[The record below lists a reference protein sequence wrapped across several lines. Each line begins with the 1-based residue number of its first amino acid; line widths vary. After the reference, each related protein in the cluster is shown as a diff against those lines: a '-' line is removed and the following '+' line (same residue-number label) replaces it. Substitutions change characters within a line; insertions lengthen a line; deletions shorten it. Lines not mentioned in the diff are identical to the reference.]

1 MKSSQYF
8 LSAYNESSYIMKEK
22 AKALFYFLMTFMI
35 LIPISMGAFNIV
47 QFQGLFGT
55 ANVILMVM
63 LITVFIGLVLLK
75 KGLYNASAN
84 LLVTIAAL
92 AMVMTMFYNGFQ
104 AKNTD
109 FLSFTYYMP
118 VIIIVT
124 ALFSRVRWVVGIS
137 VFFIISTVVC
147 TVIMSG
153 VLSDIYLRVLK
164 ELSVDY
170 IFSITLSFVLCLL
183 IVRLNARNIDQLEK
197 ESSENL
203 KQRDVIKNLLL
214 SVQDLTR
221 QLTKLAEESSES
233 SEVFSNSAQSQ
244 AASAEEITSTVE
256 EMTAGVESISDS
268 VTRQFDMI
276 TRLIDRINELSGFIE
291 NMGKRVT
298 GASAKAEDV
307 SKQGASVEG
316 SLNTMNAS
324 MGSILKSSQDMNNII
339 EIINDIADQ
348 INLLSLNAAIE
359 AARAGDAGRGFAV
372 VADEISKLADRT
384 TTSIKEIAQLITIN
398 VKEIQSGF
406 ANIETMTDSIRKMVG
421 AVATISAEMKELY
434 TSMQEQ
440 LTNNEQVRSDAQTL
454 KNFSDSILAAI
465 EEQKTAATEIAK
477 SIAAVNDTAQS
488 NAAGSIKLAEN
499 AQELLRLV
507 RGLESEITN
516 V

>member
-1 MKSSQYF
+1 MKISQYF
-8 LSAYNESSYIMKEK
+8 LSSYVHSSYIIQEK
-22 AKALFYFLMTFMI
+22 SKALFYSLMTFLI
-35 LIPISMGAFNIV
+35 LIPIAMVAFNIV
-47 QFQGLFGT
+47 QYQGLFGA
-55 ANVILMVM
+55 ANVILTVL
-63 LITVFIGLVLLK
+63 LITVIIGLLLLQ
-75 KGLYNASAN
+75 KGLFSASAN
-84 LLVTIAAL
+84 LLATVAAL
-92 AMVMTMFYNGFQ
+92 SIVVFMFYNGLQ

-109 FLSFTYYMP
+109 HLSFTFYMP
-118 VIIIVT
+118 VVIILT

-137 VFFIISTVVC
+137 IFFIVSTIAC

-153 VLSDIYLRVLK
+153 ILTDIYLRVLK

-170 IFSITLSFVLCLL
+170 IFSIVLTFILCLL
-183 IVRLNARNIDQLEK
+183 IVRLNARTMQKLEE

-203 KQRDVIKNLLL
+203 QQRDVVKNILL

-221 QLTKLAEESSES
+221 RLAKVAEESSQS
-233 SEVFSNSAQSQ
+233 SEMFSNSAQSQ

-268 VTRQFDMI
+268 VTRQFEMI
-276 TRLIDRINELSGFIE
+276 NRLIDRINELSGFIE

-298 GASAKAEDV
+298 DASVKAEDV
-307 SKQGASVEG
+307 STQGSQVEG

-339 EIINDIADQ
+339 AIINDIADQ

-406 ANIETMTDSIRKMVG
+406 ANIETMTGSIRKMVV
-421 AVATISAEMKELY
+421 AVATISAEMKDLY
-434 TSMQEQ
+434 MAMQEQ
-440 LTNNEQVRSDAQTL
+440 LTNNEQVRSDAQIL
-454 KNFSDSILAAI
+454 KNFSDSILSAI
-465 EEQKTAATEIAK
+465 EEQKTAAMEIAK

-488 NAAGSIKLAEN
+488 NASGSIKLSEN
-499 AQELLRLV
+499 AQELLKLARD
-507 RGLESEITN
+507 LESEITT